1 MEIGVVFPQTEIGH
15 NPVAVRDYAQTAEGL
30 GFSHID
36 AYDHVLG
43 ANPNRPGGWSGP
55 YTHESSFLEIFVLLS
70 YVAALTQKLILSTN
84 IVILPQR
91 QTVLAAKQAATID
104 VLSSGRLR
112 FGMALGWNEVEY
124 IALNENFKNR
134 ARRIEEQV
142 EVLRLLWTQ
151 PLVQFDGRWHHIPDA
166 GIKPLPIQRP
176 IPIWFGGTADAA
188 LERAAKLGDGWMI
201 NIRAPQD
208 ARHAFDVVHRALDK
222 FGRDRKKFGIEARLA
237 YGDGDP
243 RTWEKRMREWQDLG
257 ATLFSLNTMGAGL
270 TSPQGHMDALRRFA
284 QAIPPGA

>member
-1 MEIGVVFPQTEIGH
+1 MCSMEIGVVFPQTEIGH
-15 NPVAVRDYAQTAEGL
+15 DPIAVRDYAQTAEGL

-36 AYDHVLG
+36 VYDHVLG

-70 YVAALTQKLILSTN
+70 YFAALTQKLILSTN

-91 QTVLAAKQAATID
+91 QTALAAKQAATID
-104 VLSSGRLR
+104 VLSNGRMR
-112 FGMALGWNEVEY
+112 FGIALGWNEVEY

-151 PLVQFDGRWHHIPDA
+151 PLVQFNGRWHHIPDA

-188 LERAAKLGDGWMI
+188 LERAARLADGW
-201 NIRAPQD
+201 
-208 ARHAFDVVHRALDK
+208 
-222 FGRDRKKFGIEARLA
+222 
-237 YGDGDP
+237 
-243 RTWEKRMREWQDLG
+243 
-257 ATLFSLNTMGAGL
+257 
-270 TSPQGHMDALRRFA
+270 
-284 QAIPPGA
+284 